1 MCAIMKSQECESGES
16 MGALIYH
23 TKSKIRYEHIIDTAA
38 CVLREGGLVVF
49 PTETVYGIGCNALD
63 AEAVKKLYLAK
74 QRPLDK
80 PLLLHLHDIAQA
92 ESYAFLDDRASLL
105 LSAFTPG
112 PLSVIAK
119 KRETVPYEVTAGG
132 ETVGLRFPSN
142 RLFLDLAK
150 KAGVP
155 IAATS
160 ANLSGLESAK
170 DGKAAAEL
178 SEIADVIID
187 DGECSF
193 SIESTIVS
201 LVSDT
206 PKLLRIGAISK
217 ERIEEV
223 VGICD

>member
-1 MCAIMKSQECESGES
+1 MSAV
-16 MGALIYH
+16 IYH
-23 TKSKIRYEHIIDTAA
+23 TMSKIRYELIIDTAA
-38 CVLREGGLVVF
+38 TVLREGGLVVF

-63 AEAVKKLYLAK
+63 AEAVRKLYRAK

-80 PLLLHLHDIAQA
+80 PLLLHLYEIAQA
-92 ESYAFLDDRASLL
+92 EELAYLDDRARRL

-119 KRETVPYEVTAGG
+119 KRDAVPYEVTAGG

-150 KAGVP
+150 KTGVP

-160 ANLSGLESAK
+160 ANLSGFASAK

-178 SEIADVIID
+178 ADIADVIID
-187 DGECSF
+187 DGECAY
-193 SIESTIVS
+193 SIESSIVS
-201 LVSDT
+201 LANQR
-206 PKLLRIGAISK
+206 PELLRIGAISK
-217 ERIEEV
+217 EKIEEV
-223 VGICD
+223 IGICD